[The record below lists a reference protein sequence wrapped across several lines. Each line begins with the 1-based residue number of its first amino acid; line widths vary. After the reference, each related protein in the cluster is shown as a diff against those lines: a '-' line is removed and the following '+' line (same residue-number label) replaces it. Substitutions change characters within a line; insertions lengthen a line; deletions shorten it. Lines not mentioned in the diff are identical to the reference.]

1 MSITRRKFLGWLS
14 AAGFGSAFGS
24 AAQAAS
30 NKHFS
35 GYPESNGVLF
45 DNTRCIGCR
54 KCEEGCNKVNE
65 LPAPDRP
72 FSDLAVMERERRTT
86 AKTYT
91 IVNRYGNASG
101 DRHSLYRKDQCNHC
115 LEPACASACFV
126 RAFTKTE
133 TGAVIYDPSVC
144 VGCRYC
150 MIACPFEIPTYEYDN
165 AFSPRIMKCTMCYP
179 RISKGLLPGCV
190 EACPVEAL
198 TFGKRA
204 DLLWQA
210 RERIRKFPN
219 RYVDHIYGEH
229 EMGGTSWLYLSAVPF
244 SEVGM
249 REDLGITP
257 APKLTAGALS
267 GVPVV
272 VGLWPVLLG
281 GIYAINKRKEK
292 IEADEKTQAVAAAI
306 EKTRTEAGKKLAEAK
321 EKAEKDK
328 AAAIEKAVAKALQEA
343 ASASKQAVSEVQG
356 EEIAKKSSKEES

>member
-1 MSITRRKFLGWLS
+1 MSITRRNFLGWLS
-14 AAGFGSAFGS
+14 AAGFGTAIG
-24 AAQAAS
+24 AKAQAAS
-30 NKHFS
+30 NRHFS
-35 GYPESNGVLF
+35 GYSESNGVLF

-65 LPAPDRP
+65 LPPPDRP
-72 FSDLAVMERERRTT
+72 FSDLTVMDRERRTT

-91 IVNRYGNASG
+91 IVNRYDQVSG
-101 DRHSLYRKDQCNHC
+101 SGHPLYRKDQCNHC

-133 TGAVIYDPSVC
+133 TGAVIYDASVC

-165 AFSPRIMKCTMCYP
+165 AFSPRVMKCTLCYP

-190 EACPVEAL
+190 ETCPTEAL
-198 TFGKRA
+198 TYGKRQ
-204 DLLWQA
+204 DLLGIA
-210 RERIRKFPN
+210 RERIRKFPE
-219 RYVDHIYGEH
+219 RYVNHIYGEN
-229 EMGGTSWLYLSAVPF
+229 EMGGTSWLYLSAVPYR
-244 SEVGM
+244 EIGM

-257 APKLTAGALS
+257 APQLTAGALS
-267 GVPVV
+267 GVPIV

-292 IEADEKTQAVAAAI
+292 IEADEKTLAVAAAI
-306 EKTRTEAGKKLAEAK
+306 EKTRAEAEKKLAEAK

-328 AAAIEKAVAKALQEA
+328 ATAIEKAVNKARLESA
-343 ASASKQAVSEVQG
+343 AALKPDAS
-356 EEIAKKSSKEES
+356 